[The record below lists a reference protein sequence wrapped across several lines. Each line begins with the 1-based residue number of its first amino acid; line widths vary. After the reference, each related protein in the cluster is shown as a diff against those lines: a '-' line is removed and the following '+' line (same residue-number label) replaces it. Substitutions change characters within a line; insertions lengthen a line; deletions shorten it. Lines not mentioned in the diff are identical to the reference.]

1 MSRLRCYFFIIKNDE
16 CNNISIK
23 IDKYLESEN
32 NYLIEEN
39 DNFLIEKV

>member
-1 MSRLRCYFFIIKNDE
+1 MMNVIT
-16 CNNISIK
+16 ISIK

-39 DNFLIEKV
+39 DNFLIEKKYKKIS

>member
-1 MSRLRCYFFIIKNDE
+1 MMNVIT
-16 CNNISIK
+16 ISIK

-39 DNFLIEKV
+39 DNFLIEKSIKKYHKI